1 MGQQQLLL
9 IVLGVIIVGV
19 AVIVGLNLFH
29 ANDRE
34 ARTDLLVNESLGYAA
49 LLMQYYQ
56 KPNTMGGGGRSF
68 LNFPPPSG
76 GRDWVPYVG
85 SYGWQFIDDD
95 KQITIML
102 SSQSASISAYD
113 FSAVTRFRVGP
124 ITGWKGTINVA
135 MVVHPTSFRAWI
147 ADSED

>member
-9 IVLGVIIVGV
+9 IVLGIIIVGV

-56 KPNTMGGGGRSF
+56 KPSTMGGGGRSF
-68 LNFPPPSG
+68 RDFPPPSG
-76 GRDWVPYVG
+76 GRNWELNTL
-85 SYGWQFIDDD
+85 GWWEFTDEG
-95 KQITIML
+95 KQISIIL

-113 FSAVTRFRVGP
+113 FSAVTRYQVGP
-124 ITGWKGTINVA
+124 IRGWRGTIHVVVNVY
-135 MVVHPTSFRAWI
+135 PTSFRALVT
-147 ADSED
+147 DSEG